1 MVEAEI
7 ALEPNNA
14 PDEDA
19 AKLMVLKYAVTV
31 VPPVIFK
38 PTNGLAAFAA
48 GVVNDPMRLLKTEIV
63 VPALIKIPFTVEDA
77 LLPDIL

>member
-1 MVEAEI
+1 M
-7 ALEPNNA
+7 ALDPNKV

-63 VPALIKIPFTVEDA
+63 APALTNIPLTVEDA
-77 LLPDIL
+77 LLPEML